1 MADYFAMDSRQ
12 CAQELYSLRNIY
24 EEYAAKGLKLD
35 MSRGKPA
42 PDQLDLSMDLLTIT
56 DYKGETGIDSRN
68 YGNLEGMPEA
78 RRFFADILGAQPDE
92 VIVGGNSSLNMM
104 YYLIDLGW
112 RLGFADSPA
121 AWNACGRPKFLC
133 PAPGYD
139 RHFRVTEYFGFEL
152 IAVPMLPT
160 GPDMDC
166 VEALVKDEAV
176 KGIWCVP
183 LYSNPDGYSYSDE
196 TVRRLAAME
205 TAAPDFKIMW
215 DNAYCVHHLTD
226 THDVILNMLEECR
239 KAGHEDR
246 ALMFCSLSKV
256 TFPGA
261 GVAAMAASRRNIDYI
276 LKNMFPMIISFDKL
290 NQVRHIRF
298 LKDMDGL
305 AAHMEKHRALLEPKF
320 RAVLAILDE
329 GLSGCGSIAR
339 WTKPNGGYFLSLYTL
354 GGCAKRTV
362 QLCREAGVVLTDAGA
377 AYPYGVDPQDS
388 NIRIAPTFP
397 PLDELETA
405 SRLLCV
411 CVRIA
416 TLEKLLQRQ

>member
-1 MADYFAMDSRQ
+1 MRVLIVDDEQAFAEPLAQRLELRGIEAAVAGDAETALGMLSRQ
-12 CAQELYSLRNIY
+12 EWDLVFLDVCLPGMDGVSL
-24 EEYAAKGLKLD
+24 LKLLQEHEPRPD
-35 MSRGKPA
+35 VVMLSGATEMS
-42 PDQLDLSMDLLTIT
+42 Q
-56 DYKGETGIDSRN
+56 
-68 YGNLEGMPEA
+68 
-78 RRFFADILGAQPDE
+78 
-92 VIVGGNSSLNMM
+92 
-104 YYLIDLGW
+104 
-112 RLGFADSPA
+112 
-121 AWNACGRPKFLC
+121 
-133 PAPGYD
+133 
-139 RHFRVTEYFGFEL
+139 
-152 IAVPMLPT
+152 
-160 GPDMDC
+160 
-166 VEALVKDEAV
+166 AV
-176 KGIWCVP
+176 KAM
-183 LYSNPDGYSYSDE
+183 
-196 TVRRLAAME
+196 RRGALNWLAKPVSLDA
-205 TAAPDFKIMW
+205 
-215 DNAYCVHHLTD
+215 V
-226 THDVILNMLEECR
+226 LEECR
-239 KAGHEDR
+239 KVGHEDR

-388 NIRIAPTFP
+388 NIRIAPSLP
-397 PLDELETA
+397 PVEDLEKA
-405 SRLLCV
+405 MEVFCV
-411 CVRIA
+411 CLRMA
-416 TLEKLLQRQ
+416 ALEQLLQE

>member
-1 MADYFAMDSRQ
+1 
-12 CAQELYSLRNIY
+12 
-24 EEYAAKGLKLD
+24 
-35 MSRGKPA
+35 
-42 PDQLDLSMDLLTIT
+42 
-56 DYKGETGIDSRN
+56 
-68 YGNLEGMPEA
+68 
-78 RRFFADILGAQPDE
+78 
-92 VIVGGNSSLNMM
+92 
-104 YYLIDLGW
+104 
-112 RLGFADSPA
+112 
-121 AWNACGRPKFLC
+121 
-133 PAPGYD
+133 
-139 RHFRVTEYFGFEL
+139 
-152 IAVPMLPT
+152 
-160 GPDMDC
+160 
-166 VEALVKDEAV
+166 
-176 KGIWCVP
+176 
-183 LYSNPDGYSYSDE
+183 
-196 TVRRLAAME
+196 ME

-226 THDVILNMLEECR
+226 THDVILNHAGRMR

>member
-1 MADYFAMDSRQ
+1 
-12 CAQELYSLRNIY
+12 
-24 EEYAAKGLKLD
+24 
-35 MSRGKPA
+35 
-42 PDQLDLSMDLLTIT
+42 
-56 DYKGETGIDSRN
+56 
-68 YGNLEGMPEA
+68 
-78 RRFFADILGAQPDE
+78 
-92 VIVGGNSSLNMM
+92 
-104 YYLIDLGW
+104 
-112 RLGFADSPA
+112 
-121 AWNACGRPKFLC
+121 
-133 PAPGYD
+133 
-139 RHFRVTEYFGFEL
+139 
-152 IAVPMLPT
+152 
-160 GPDMDC
+160 
-166 VEALVKDEAV
+166 
-176 KGIWCVP
+176 
-183 LYSNPDGYSYSDE
+183 
-196 TVRRLAAME
+196 
-205 TAAPDFKIMW
+205 
-215 DNAYCVHHLTD
+215 
-226 THDVILNMLEECR
+226 MLEECR

-377 AYPYGVDPQDS
+377 AYPPLEASAS
-388 NIRIAPTFP
+388 NLSLLKVKPT
-397 PLDELETA
+397 
-405 SRLLCV
+405 V
-411 CVRIA
+411 
-416 TLEKLLQRQ
+416 

>member
-1 MADYFAMDSRQ
+1 MAFSAEQ
-12 CAQELYSLRNIY
+12 
-24 EEYAAKGLKLD
+24 
-35 MSRGKPA
+35 
-42 PDQLDLSMDLLTIT
+42 
-56 DYKGETGIDSRN
+56 
-68 YGNLEGMPEA
+68 
-78 RRFFADILGAQPDE
+78 
-92 VIVGGNSSLNMM
+92 
-104 YYLIDLGW
+104 
-112 RLGFADSPA
+112 
-121 AWNACGRPKFLC
+121 
-133 PAPGYD
+133 
-139 RHFRVTEYFGFEL
+139 
-152 IAVPMLPT
+152 
-160 GPDMDC
+160 
-166 VEALVKDEAV
+166 
-176 KGIWCVP
+176 
-183 LYSNPDGYSYSDE
+183 
-196 TVRRLAAME
+196 LAAME

-215 DNAYCVHHLTD
+215 DNAYCAHHLTD